1 MAWTVATKADVLA
14 LYSIDIELLQD
25 RWSSWAESLLL
36 EYIGKESVADITT
49 TTNFVE
55 YLSGTDGRVLLTDYP
70 INTLNSI
77 VINEVSHSV
86 TGYDTVGREIIAK
99 DVITVPDK
107 YEGFPKGYRNIV
119 IDYDTTVPDQDI
131 YNLAVV
137 TMIIAMV
144 NYEGRKGAD
153 RDIEWG
159 VVGQQY
165 GGDATGNQNIG
176 LISHLNTILYQLIGK
191 KNRVKIR

>member
-1 MAWTVATKADVLA
+1 
-14 LYSIDIELLQD
+14 
-25 RWSSWAESLLL
+25 
-36 EYIGKESVADITT
+36 
-49 TTNFVE
+49 
-55 YLSGTDGRVLLTDYP
+55 
-70 INTLNSI
+70 
-77 VINEVSHSV
+77 VSYSV
-86 TGYDTVGREIIAK
+86 TGYDTVGRELIAK
-99 DVITVPDK
+99 DVLTVPNQ
-107 YEGFPKGYRNIV
+107 YEGFPKGYRNVI

-137 TMIIAMV
+137 TMITAMI

-159 VVGQQY
+159 VVGQRLSS
-165 GGDATGNQNIG
+165 DVTGNQNIG